1 MRFLLPVGGVIDNRF
16 GILTTPSHKGIP
28 AGILAGIEWAADNE
42 AFTKDFDLGVY
53 SPWLDKMKPYRDT
66 CLFVA
71 VPDKVGDAVETL
83 RLFEY
88 WRAYFEGWPVA
99 FVAQDGQEHLPFP
112 DDFDT
117 LFVGGSTEWK
127 LSGGARDCI
136 KRAQALGKRIH
147 IGRVNYWA
155 RYNHFRNLEGSHE
168 WTCDGTRQRFQ
179 GVARTVRAWAGY
191 MDRGRRQLRL
201 PLSPGN
207 SGG

>member
-1 MRFLLPVGGVIDNRF
+1 MRFLLPIGGVVDNRF
-16 GILTTPSHKGIP
+16 GILTTPSHKGVV

-42 AFTKDFDLGVY
+42 AFTKDFDLDIY
-53 SPWLDKMKPYRDT
+53 FPWLDKMKPYRDT
-66 CLFVA
+66 CIFVS

-83 RLFEY
+83 RLFEH
-88 WRAYFEGWPVA
+88 WRAHFEGWPVA

-112 DDFDT
+112 ADFDT

-127 LSGGARDCI
+127 LSQGAVSCI

-179 GVARTVRAWAGY
+179 GVERTVRAWAGY

-201 PLSPGN
+201 PLPPGN